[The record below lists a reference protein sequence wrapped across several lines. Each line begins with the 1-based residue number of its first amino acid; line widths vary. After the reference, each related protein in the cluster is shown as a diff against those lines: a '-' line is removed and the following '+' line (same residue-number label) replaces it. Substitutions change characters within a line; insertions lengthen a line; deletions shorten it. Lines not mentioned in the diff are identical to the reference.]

1 MPNRPI
7 PPTGEIVLYQT
18 DDGRTRVEC
27 RFADETLWMS
37 QALMAELFQ
46 TTPQNIT
53 LHLKA
58 LYSEGEILETT
69 TCKEYLQVRSEGA
82 REVRRTVKH
91 YSLDAILGVGY
102 RIRSERGTQFRRW
115 ATERLRE
122 YLVKGFTMD
131 DQRLPRQLP
140 QHIWQNAA
148 IPVILHFLWRVYP
161 HHHGELLLGAV
172 SRRLKHRTMV
182 RRVRGAFR
190 TCAGEGPI
198 GTVPVW
204 SGGDAVL
211 VDETA
216 EPIHAPYSRRVGE
229 S

>member
-140 QHIWQNAA
+140 QHIRQNAA

-172 SRRLKHRTMV
+172 IRHRPHHGFPASAIQRRLH
-182 RRVRGAFR
+182 AFNVER
-190 TCAGEGPI
+190 LLARQSQI
-198 GTVPVW
+198 GRAHV
-204 SGGDAVL
+204 
-211 VDETA
+211 
-216 EPIHAPYSRRVGE
+216 
-229 S
+229 

>member
-161 HHHGELLLGAV
+161 HHHGELLLAPSSPPPHV
-172 SRRLKHRTMV
+172 ELLPAPSSPPARPT
-182 RRVRGAFR
+182 AFR
-190 TCAGEGPI
+190 PPPFNDAFTPS
-198 GTVPVW
+198 TWNVSLPV
-204 SGGDAVL
+204 SPSEAAV
-211 VDETA
+211 
-216 EPIHAPYSRRVGE
+216 
-229 S
+229 

>member
-91 YSLDAILGVGY
+91 YSLD
-102 RIRSERGTQFRRW
+102 RSEEHTSELQSPM
-115 ATERLRE
+115 
-122 YLVKGFTMD
+122 YLVC
-131 DQRLPRQLP
+131 R
-140 QHIWQNAA
+140 
-148 IPVILHFLWRVYP
+148 
-161 HHHGELLLGAV
+161 
-172 SRRLKHRTMV
+172 
-182 RRVRGAFR
+182 
-190 TCAGEGPI
+190 
-198 GTVPVW
+198 
-204 SGGDAVL
+204 
-211 VDETA
+211 
-216 EPIHAPYSRRVGE
+216 
-229 S
+229 